1 MTFSLANEF
10 RFCQETIFDSIS
22 EECLCFIQKGLQYQ
36 YLDLVARKVGS
47 TRVNDKHKQEIAAT
61 INKSEDTREEGKCA
75 GRHQISSVLWEL
87 YKPDDLGVSLD
98 IQHPV

>member
-1 MTFSLANEF
+1 VKSRESKKNGLHCEMTFSLANEF

-47 TRVNDKHKQEIAAT
+47 TRVNDKHKQG
-61 INKSEDTREEGKCA
+61 NCSHDK
-75 GRHQISSVLWEL
+75 
-87 YKPDDLGVSLD
+87 
-98 IQHPV
+98 